1 MKKQNKL
8 GQIGEGESAEG
19 REKPLPQSPLGPFT
33 HNSARSY
40 DDYLLKG
47 LLAALGPDQ
56 TDRVASYRKLSVWP
70 RLACACD
77 SLRKIV
83 LNLFEFKFAR
93 K

>member
-1 MKKQNKL
+1 ML
-8 GQIGEGESAEG
+8 REGKSLFHSPPSALSLITALARG
-19 REKPLPQSPLGPFT
+19 
-33 HNSARSY
+33 ARSY